1 MNVGNFVTT
10 ISAFSPAIQDIREL
24 HALSLPAFKSVGQYV
39 YSYPQSCAPP
49 CARKKEGLGTRL
61 GQYAVDDARARARA
75 RAIGHIVASNNLV
88 L

>member
-1 MNVGNFVTT
+1 MPYPCKPSNLWVNTYT
-10 ISAFSPAIQDIREL
+10 
-24 HALSLPAFKSVGQYV
+24 H
-39 YSYPQSCAPP
+39 PQSCAPP

-75 RAIGHIVASNNLV
+75 RAKAIGHIVASNNLV